1 VVDISFLLGL
11 AQASE
16 GSQCRQEKSRY
27 NEPDFNHKPSARRC
41 HWRAFLFGEHYMPS
55 FDVVSELDK
64 HEVTNA
70 VENAVKELDRRY
82 DLKGK
87 GSFEFKEK
95 DLTVNL
101 TAEAEFQ
108 LEAMIEILKLALV
121 KRKIDVQCLEVK
133 DAYASGKLMKQ
144 EAVLKEGID
153 KELAKKIVAHIKDAK
168 LKVQAA
174 IQGEQVRVTGKKRDD
189 LQEAIAA
196 LRGKEF
202 GMPLQFNNF
211 RD

>member
-1 VVDISFLLGL
+1 
-11 AQASE
+11 
-16 GSQCRQEKSRY
+16 
-27 NEPDFNHKPSARRC
+27 
-41 HWRAFLFGEHYMPS
+41 MPS

-70 VENAVKELDRRY
+70 IDNAMKELDRRY
-82 DLKGK
+82 DLRGK
-87 GSFEFKEK
+87 GSFEQK
-95 DLTVNL
+95 DLTVQL
-101 TAEAEFQ
+101 TADAEFQ
-108 LEAMIEILKLALV
+108 LEQMLEILKLSLV
-121 KRKIDVQCLEVK
+121 KRKIDIQCLEIK
-133 DAYASGKLMKQ
+133 EAYASGKSTKK
-144 EAVLKEGID
+144 EVVLREGIE

-189 LQEAIAA
+189 LQEAIAV
-196 LRGKEF
+196 LRGHEF

>member
-1 VVDISFLLGL
+1 
-11 AQASE
+11 
-16 GSQCRQEKSRY
+16 
-27 NEPDFNHKPSARRC
+27 
-41 HWRAFLFGEHYMPS
+41 
-55 FDVVSELDK
+55 VVSELDK

-95 DLTVNL
+95 DLAVNL
-101 TAEAEFQ
+101 TAEADFQ

-121 KRKIDVQCLEVK
+121 KRKIDVQCLELK

-144 EAVLKEGID
+144 EVILKEGID
-153 KELAKKIVAHIKDAK
+153 KEMAKKIVAHVKDAK

-174 IQGEQVRVTGKKRDD
+174 IQGEQVRITGKKRDD
-189 LQEAIAA
+189 LQDAIAA
-196 LRGKEF
+196 LRAKDF
-202 GMPLQFNNF
+202 GLPLQFNNF

>member
-1 VVDISFLLGL
+1 
-11 AQASE
+11 
-16 GSQCRQEKSRY
+16 
-27 NEPDFNHKPSARRC
+27 
-41 HWRAFLFGEHYMPS
+41 MPS

-70 VENAVKELDRRY
+70 VDNAIKELDRRY

-87 GSFEFKEK
+87 GTFEFKE
-95 DLTVNL
+95 LTVSM
-101 TAEAEFQ
+101 TAEADFQ
-108 LEAMIEILKLALV
+108 LEAMVEILKLCLI
-121 KRKIDVQCLEVK
+121 KRKIDAKCLEIK
-133 DAYASGKLMKQ
+133 DAFASGKVMKQ
-144 EAVLKEGID
+144 EAILKEGID

-189 LQEAIAA
+189 LQEAMAV
-196 LRGKEF
+196 LRGHEF